1 MSWKMKPDSL
11 IHLRVPAATKG
22 RWVRASRAAGMRLT
36 DWIVDAVEAHMQQH
50 LAKVAIPDNLD
61 FSDLRLA
68 RDPDGGV
75 SFDWAVIERICEA
88 SGLPVAMFRDA
99 PEDNVSGLIVGWYQ
113 AHRQHGGEPDPVA
126 EDLIFEVVVEGNAGQ
141 YTSHAPGRT

>member
-50 LAKVAIPDNLD
+50 LAKVAIPDNLN

-88 SGLPVAMFRDA
+88 SGLSVEMFSDA
-99 PEDNVSGLIVGWYQ
+99 SEDNVSGLIAGWYQ
-113 AHRQHGGEPDPVA
+113 AHRQHGGEADPVA
-126 EDLIFEVVVEGNAGQ
+126 EDLLGEVHAENAAGQ
-141 YTSHAPGRT
+141 HASHAPGRA